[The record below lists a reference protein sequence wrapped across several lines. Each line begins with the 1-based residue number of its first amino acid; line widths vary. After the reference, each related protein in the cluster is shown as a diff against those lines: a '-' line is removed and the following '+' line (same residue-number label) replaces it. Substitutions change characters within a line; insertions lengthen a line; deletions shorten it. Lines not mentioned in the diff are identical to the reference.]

1 MDSIML
7 TPLHHAD
14 ATVLPLVHSGA
25 REDLVHQRFVNVVL
39 IVVASAVVHIIY
51 LAFNTA
57 AVLALRLPVREGIA
71 VLIMA
76 SQKSAPVAVTVIT

>member
-1 MDSIML
+1 MPKHML
-7 TPLHHAD
+7 LLCTSA
-14 ATVLPLVHSGA
+14 S
-25 REDLVHQRFVNVVL
+25 REDLVHQRFVNILL
-39 IVVASAVVHIIY
+39 IIVSSAVVHLIY
-51 LAFNTA
+51 LGFNAA